1 MTTEHQRQNNKMKAP
16 RALHGHLQ
24 QVLRDRVN
32 EQVREVSVMVCPHNT
47 GVDNEIISRK
57 SSTWRHFS
65 CNITG
70 KKCVWRTSKRCANG
84 ALDLPQTGW
93 QECARACVWEREC
106 VLFNKYSCVWTQS
119 SAFPAA
125 LPPVLSS
132 NNAPLH
138 RPHLHPTATQLSH
151 CAEEITERVLFW

>member
-16 RALHGHLQ
+16 RALHGRLQ

-32 EQVREVSVMVCPHNT
+32 EQVREVYVMVCPHNT
-47 GVDNEIISRK
+47 GVDNKIISRK

-84 ALDLPQTGW
+84 ALDLPQTWW
-93 QECARACVWEREC
+93 QECARECVWESVCYLTSTAVFERSPPPSPLPFLQC
-106 VLFNKYSCVWTQS
+106 WAQIMP
-119 SAFPAA
+119 PA
-125 LPPVLSS
+125 PPSFTPDCCYTTFSLCRRNYWKS
-132 NNAPLH
+132 
-138 RPHLHPTATQLSH
+138 
-151 CAEEITERVLFW
+151 LFW